1 MKNFS
6 LGIKISS
13 GFALLI
19 VIAALLGIMAIVNM
33 KTVETQS
40 TMLAHE
46 YVPEVDVAVE
56 LRGAANRLMYEMR
69 GYGFTE
75 EDKFYKQAQIELAAI
90 DAALEKAVALEEKS
104 PNLKKLK
111 NQIQVATAAENEY
124 KDLIQQTVDINAKMH
139 GNRKTLDESAA
150 TYMSN
155 SAEFLNGQNE
165 KFKKDLNERQK
176 KISIV
181 SHLVDTGSAVRVMNF
196 KAQALGSS
204 DLLRQAIKKL
214 DEVFSAL
221 KELRAITRDK
231 EDINRISATESAAGK
246 YQYAMRQFSVEFKKG
261 AMADSRIMKKFRGS
275 MDENAGV
282 YVENCDEF
290 LKGQQAKLTQDM
302 LERNQKIFLVNDIIN
317 LGNASRIGAF
327 KSQALRSPAIMEAAL
342 NNFPRI
348 DEKFEELKTITRQPE
363 DLKRIDEVK
372 TAGNTYKNAMT
383 AFLSNWI
390 ILQDLGNKRTEAGKK
405 LIQACKITADAGME
419 ATNRIAKGAVDSLST
434 ATFIMIIGLVIAL
447 VAGFLAAFFITRS
460 ITVPVNRIITGLNE
474 GASQVA
480 SASMQVSSSSQ
491 SMAEG
496 ASQQAASIEETSS
509 SMEEMASMTKKNAEN
524 ASNADGL
531 MKESNQVVHKA
542 NQSMVDLTQS
552 MEDISRASEETSK
565 IIKTIDEIAFQTNLL
580 ALNAA
585 VEAARAGEA
594 GAGFAVVAD
603 EVRNLAMRAADA
615 AKDTAELIE
624 GTVKK
629 VNDGSQ
635 IVTSTNEAF
644 TQVADSSARVGSLVS
659 EISEA
664 SREQSGGIDQVNTAI
679 SEMDRVVQ
687 QNAANAEESAS
698 ASEEM
703 SAQAEQLKEYVDDL
717 VMLVTGKKNQ
727 GTGIK
732 NANATRT
739 IAAPAAVAG
748 QKRMHRPMIQK
759 SNEIRP
765 DQVIPFDEDDDFK
778 DF

>member
-6 LGIKISS
+6 LGMKISS

-19 VIAALLGIMAIVNM
+19 VITAMLGIMAIVNM

-75 EDKFYKQAQIELAAI
+75 DKKFYNQAQVELAAI
-90 DAALEKAVALEEKS
+90 EAALEKALMLEEKS

-111 NQIQVATAAENEY
+111 DQIQVATAAEVEY
-124 KDLIQQTVDINAKMH
+124 KSLIKQTVDTNARMQ

-150 TYMSN
+150 IYMVN
-155 SAEFLNGQNE
+155 SAEFLNGQSE
-165 KFKKDLNERQK
+165 KFKKDLHDRQK
-176 KISIV
+176 KINIV
-181 SHLVDTGSAVRVMNF
+181 SRLVEYGSAARVMNF
-196 KAQALGSS
+196 KAQALNSP
-204 DLLRQAIKKL
+204 DLLEKAVERL
-214 DEVFSAL
+214 DEVYVL
-221 KELRAITRDK
+221 LNDLRKIIREAD
-231 EDINRISATESAAGK
+231 DIERINATESAAKK
-246 YQYAMRQFSVEFKKG
+246 YQAAMEAFAVEFGKG
-261 AMADSRIMKKFRGS
+261 AMANLRVMKKIRRT
-275 MDENAGV
+275 MDENAGI
-282 YVENCDEF
+282 YVKNCDEY
-290 LKGQQAKLTQDM
+290 LEGQQIKLSKDM
-302 LERNQKIFLVNDIIN
+302 LERNQKIFLVNDIID
-317 LGNASRIGAF
+317 LGNAARIGAF
-327 KSQALRSPAIMEAAL
+327 KSQALRSPAIMETAL
-342 NNFPRI
+342 KNFPKI
-348 DEKFEELKTITRQPE
+348 DEKFKELKKITRQPG

-372 TAGNTYKNAMT
+372 TAGNTYKDAMT
-383 AFLSNWI
+383 AFLANWI
-390 ILQDLGNKRTEAGKK
+390 VLQDIGNKRGEAGKE
-405 LIQACKITADAGME
+405 LILACKVTADAGMA
-419 ATNRIAKGAVDSLST
+419 ATNEIALGAVDSLSS
-434 ATFIMIIGLVIAL
+434 ATFIMIVGLVIAM
-447 VAGFLAAFFITRS
+447 VAGFLGAFFITRS
-460 ITVPVNRIITGLNE
+460 ITVPINRIITGLNE
-474 GASQVA
+474 GANQVA

-531 MKESNQVVHKA
+531 MKASNQVVATA
-542 NQSMVDLTQS
+542 NQSMDDLTHS
-552 MEDISRASEETSK
+552 MEDISKASEETSK

-635 IVTSTNEAF
+635 IVSSTNDAF
-644 TQVADSSARVGSLVS
+644 TKVADSSTQVGSLVS

-717 VMLVTGKKNQ
+717 VILVTGKKNQ
-727 GTGIK
+727 GSGIK
-732 NANATRT
+732 GKDAPRT
-739 IAAPAAVAG
+739 IAAPAGAG
-748 QKRMHRPMIQK
+748 QAKMHKSLAQK
-759 SNEIRP
+759 PNEVRP

>member
-1 MKNFS
+1 MKNYS
-6 LGIKISS
+6 LGMKISS
-13 GFALLI
+13 GFVLLI
-19 VIAALLGIMAIVNM
+19 GISAVLGIMAIVNM

-40 TMLAHE
+40 TMLARE

-75 EDKFYKQAQIELAAI
+75 EEKFYKQAQVELAAI
-90 DAALEKAVALEEKS
+90 DTALEKARKLEEKS

-111 NQIQVATAAENEY
+111 HQIQLAAAAQAEY
-124 KDLIQQTVDINAKMH
+124 KGLIQQTVDTNAKMQE
-139 GNRKTLDESAA
+139 NRKTLDESAA
-150 TYMSN
+150 IYMTN

-165 KFKKDLNERQK
+165 KFKKDLHSRQE
-176 KISIV
+176 KINRV
-181 SHLVDTGSAVRVMNF
+181 SHLVEYGSAVRVMNF
-196 KAQALGSS
+196 KAQALNSPDLLEQAVERLTQVYALLDNLRTRSS
-204 DLLRQAIKKL
+204 DPKDLER
-214 DEVFSAL
+214 
-221 KELRAITRDK
+221 
-231 EDINRISATESAAGK
+231 INATESAAKK
-246 YQYAMRQFSVEFKKG
+246 YQGAMQAFSVEFQKG
-261 AMADSRIMKKFRGS
+261 AVADIQHMKKLRES
-275 MDENAGV
+275 MDENAGI
-282 YVENCDEF
+282 YVKNCDEY
-290 LKGQQAKLTQDM
+290 LEGQQNKLTGDM
-302 LERNQKIFLVNDIIN
+302 LERNQKIFLVNDIID
-317 LGNASRIGAF
+317 LGNATRIGAF
-327 KSQALRSPAIMEAAL
+327 KSQALRSPAIMESAL
-342 NNFPRI
+342 NNFPKI
-348 DEKFEELKTITRQPE
+348 DEKFEELKKITRQPE

-372 TAGNTYKNAMT
+372 TAGDTYKNAMT
-383 AFLSNWI
+383 AFLANWI
-390 ILQDLGNKRTEAGKK
+390 ILQDLGNKRGEAGNK
-405 LIQACKITADAGME
+405 LILACKVTADAGME
-419 ATNRIAKGAVDSLST
+419 ATNTIAMGAVDSLSS
-434 ATFIMIIGLVIAL
+434 ATSIMILGLVIAL
-447 VAGFLAAFFITRS
+447 VTGLLAAFFITRS
-460 ITVPVNRIITGLNE
+460 ITVPVNRIIAGLNE

-524 ASNADGL
+524 ASNADSL
-531 MKESNQVVHKA
+531 MKEANQIVISA
-542 NQSMVDLTQS
+542 NQSMDDLTLS
-552 MEDISRASEETSK
+552 MKDISTASEETSK

-603 EVRNLAMRAADA
+603 EVRNLAMRAANA

-624 GTVKK
+624 STVKK
-629 VNDGSQ
+629 VNDGSR
-635 IVTSTNEAF
+635 IVSSTNEAF
-644 TQVADSSARVGSLVS
+644 TQVADSSTRVGSLVS

-717 VMLVTGKKNQ
+717 VMLVTGKRNQ
-727 GTGIK
+727 GSGIK
-732 NANATRT
+732 ERHSTRA
-739 IAAPAAVAG
+739 IPAPAGKV
-748 QKRMHRPMIQK
+748 QKRMHK
-759 SNEIRP
+759 SLVRKSKEVRP